1 MLQAIKT
8 GKSARRLTEGS
19 LIPPNQT
26 FLNQNRFQEKTMAKD
41 KVNMPMSTAGL
52 TRYFEDYKSKIEF
65 KPGYVVLFSILVI
78 IIIALLHFLLSA
90 KLGV

>member
-1 MLQAIKT
+1 
-8 GKSARRLTEGS
+8 
-19 LIPPNQT
+19 
-26 FLNQNRFQEKTMAKD
+26 MAKD

-65 KPGYVVLFSILVI
+65 KPGYVIIFSILVV
-78 IIIALLHFLLSA
+78 IIIALLHFLLGG